1 MKKALMIAPMAS
13 VHRRFN
19 KSNISA
25 LQKLGYEVHLAAN
38 FNNGEGSEQLNEK
51 YQKECEEKGIVTHS
65 IPFVRA
71 VGKKNITLVK
81 KLASLIKSES
91 FDIVHAHTETG
102 GLLLRMA
109 MMSLKKNFKAVYTPH
124 GMSFYKGSGI
134 KSRLVYRP
142 IEKWICSKMDKN
154 LAMNAEELE
163 VLNKWE
169 GKTAAFVHGIGVD
182 LTRFENAESNIR
194 EELELSENTVLIT
207 AVGELNDNKN
217 HKVVINALSKL
228 KDLDFCFVIC
238 GVGELEQKLNTIAK
252 EAGIEDKFKLLGY
265 RKDIPNVLGG
275 SDIFVFPSFHEGL
288 PVSVMEA
295 MASSLPVA
303 ASKIRGNVDLIK
315 DGDGGFLCDPDDI
328 DAFSQ
333 VLETLINDADK
344 RRAMGEKNKLN
355 SALYSLESV
364 EKELIEIYG

>member
-19 KSNISA
+19 KSNIAA
-25 LQKLGYEVHLAAN
+25 LQNLGYEVHLAAN
-38 FNNGEGSEQLNEK
+38 FDNGEGSEQLNAP
-51 YQKECEEKGIVTHS
+51 YRKECEEKGLVPHA

-71 VGKKNITLVK
+71 VGKKNVTLVK
-81 KLASLIKSES
+81 ELVNVIRSED

-109 MMSLKKNFKAVYTPH
+109 MLSLKKDFKAIYTPH

-134 KSRLVYRP
+134 KSQLIYRP

-154 LAMNAEELE
+154 LAMNAEEME
-163 VLNKWE
+163 VLNRWNK
-169 GKTAAFVHGIGVD
+169 KTAAFVHGIGVD
-182 LTRFENAESNIR
+182 LTRFDNADSRLR
-194 EELELSENTVLIT
+194 EELALSESTVVIT

-217 HKVVINALSKL
+217 HAVVINSLSKL

-238 GVGELEQKLNTIAK
+238 GVGELEEKLTLAAK
-252 EAGIEDKFKLLGY
+252 DAGVADKCKLLGY

-295 MASSLPVA
+295 MASALPVV

-315 DGDGGFLCDPDDI
+315 EGDGGFLCAPDNTDTFAQALEVLI
-328 DAFSQ
+328 KDA
-333 VLETLINDADK
+333 TLRK
-344 RRAMGEKNKLN
+344 AMGEKNKQN
-355 SALYSLESV
+355 AALYSLESV
-364 EKELIEIYG
+364 EKELVEIYE